1 MNDTSTNTVSDELFE
16 QHKTR
21 LSDPQSLSSKDVDS
35 LKDSIKKLLVQNNAT
50 LIAHYYLS
58 LIHI

>member
-1 MNDTSTNTVSDELFE
+1 MNDTSTDTVSDELFE

-35 LKDSIKKLLVQNNAT
+35 LKDSIKKLLIQNNAT
-50 LIAHYYLS
+50 LIAHY
-58 LIHI
+58 